1 MQVAERCQ
9 PRNIC
14 ATSLANLTNIIQ
26 PRAVVRAVVVN
37 RSDMLCL
44 FSCYRTMEH
53 PQIPEGSSSFI
64 QLPDEVLATVIN
76 TLTLHALG
84 NPGDVCR
91 LMLVGDIAQLITK
104 ADAELDCRL
113 P

>member
-1 MQVAERCQ
+1 MK
-9 PRNIC
+9 
-14 ATSLANLTNIIQ
+14 
-26 PRAVVRAVVVN
+26 
-37 RSDMLCL
+37 
-44 FSCYRTMEH
+44 H
-53 PQIPEGSSSFI
+53 PQTPEGSSSII

-91 LMLVGDIAQLITK
+91 LMLVWDIVQVVTT
-104 ADAELDCRL
+104 DAESDSRL